1 METNKLKKF
10 ATEARSRLRAGVA
23 TKIRS
28 LGFDADGNAVPG
40 MEPTP
45 MVGGCTWNGQ
55 ILPSAFA
62 EQWEALRRRLK
73 AKGLKEV
80 VEEGAYTWFNRL
92 MAIRILSMNGIAEPV
107 LRFVDE
113 ARTPKIVDDA
123 RQGRVITMPD
133 QQLQRLRKLFDDP
146 TRINEQFALLV
157 TEFCHQTPILQACFG
172 SLADY
177 TELLLPNN
185 ILDKGGFIEMLNTA
199 DFITEADYKSAE
211 LIGWLYQFYIS
222 DRKDEVFAKKGKVEA
237 DEIPAATQ
245 IFTPNWIVKYM
256 VQNAVLPQVR
266 SNRLPEEDKTYL
278 IDKEAPEEP
287 KKPKDLKV
295 ADLACGSGHILNEC
309 FDLLYDLYIASGFG
323 RGEAIESIFANNLL
337 GIDIDERAR
346 QLATFALM
354 LKACQR
360 DDSFA
365 DARALPQVLGMPEV
379 NEAQSEEF
387 FRLSDITGESLKELR
402 EAFDLMKDADS
413 LGSIMKFDISGSTR
427 VLLQQTLSHWTHQS
441 DKPEA
446 VVAAIPAVRLI
457 LALTDSYDAI
467 VMNPPY
473 MGGGKMDNVLSKY
486 VKEKYKAGSA
496 DLATV
501 FVEMAPQRL
510 AEGGHYAFI
519 IPPSWMFLSGF
530 ETLRRQIIDN
540 YSIQSLLHL
549 SRGVFGA
556 DFGSSCA
563 VIKKSK
569 NGDFKGTYFRLVER
583 TFQEFDQKHLKELFE
598 RVLDNNDF
606 KFYFKGYSKDTEII
620 KYSEDGAR
628 IYYPEIDQTRF
639 TKIPG
644 TPIGYWVSQSFID
657 SFKERVLD
665 SVSSVVIGI
674 KTGDNDKFIRLWH
687 EVNRKFISFNEE
699 SLNSINANGAKWFPY
714 YKGGTYRKWY
724 GNGDRILNWESD
736 GKNMLAHTNK
746 GGVSDARIRPS
757 NFEIYLK
764 PYITWSRISSGDS
777 FSARIVEIGSFF
789 DCNSPSCYSTEID
802 NRYILGLLCSKITSK
817 LLSFLAPTITFQIGD
832 LKQLPIK
839 VENTGIITL
848 VDSCITVSKQDWD
861 AHETS
866 WDFQRNGLLDI
877 DVDKAMSIVNEYS
890 NVTDICL
897 DMAAPE
903 PTKIEWLLGMN
914 QMNWEAKFFR
924 LHANE
929 EELNRQFIEIYG
941 LQDELTPDVPLED
954 ITILQQGEI
963 KIKDAE
969 EGYVL
974 NIEGGSSIP
983 MKMPKRIEW
992 QNDVIIKQLISY
1004 MVGVWMGRYR
1014 LDRPGLNIAHPD
1026 PTEEEMTS
1034 YQYGPD
1040 NATLVID
1047 DDAIIPI
1054 LPTGAPFE
1062 DNLTEYIANFVRIAW
1077 GVESQTDNLNF
1088 IEQCLGKK
1096 IEDYV
1101 QKDFWKDHKKMY
1113 QNRPIYWLFSSKKGA
1128 FKALVYVHR
1137 MHPYTVEQVRTRY
1150 LLKYMDWLRS
1160 EAQRLEIRD
1169 ADLTTAERRRLD
1181 CLRSDIEECEEY
1193 HERLQVVAEQA
1204 IPIDLDNGI
1213 PANHA
1218 LFGDILTKLK

>member
-1 METNKLKKF
+1 METTKLKRF
-10 ATEARSRLRAGVA
+10 ATEARARLRAGVA

-28 LGFDADGNAVPG
+28 LGFDAEGNAVPG

-73 AKGLKEV
+73 AKGFKEV

-360 DDSFA
+360 DESFA
-365 DARALPQVLGMPEV
+365 DAHILPRILTAPDMPESV
-379 NEAQSEEF
+379 ENPEDYLPHFFLGNYDKEIAEAWK
-387 FRLSDITGESLKELR
+387 LV
-402 EAFDLMKDADS
+402 KDAHT
-413 LGSIMKFDISGSTR
+413 LGSIIKFDISPVTR
-427 VLLQQTLSHWTHQS
+427 SKMEQKVKEWRSES
-441 DKPEA
+441 D
-446 VVAAIPAVRLI
+446 IPYGIQLGLPIMDFI

-473 MGGGKMDNVLSKY
+473 MGGGKMDNILVKY
-486 VKEKYKAGSA
+486 VKDIYPDSKA
-496 DLATV
+496 DLMTV
-501 FVEMAPQRL
+501 FMEVAIKRTVK
-510 AEGGHYAFI
+510 GGFWAMI
-519 IPPSWMFLSGF
+519 NLPSWMFLSSF
-530 ETLRRQIIDN
+530 EALRINIIKTQQIVCLN
-540 YSIQSLLHL
+540 HNG
-549 SRGVFGA
+549 RGVFGS
-556 DFGSSCA
+556 DFGSVTFVVQNIEPYKEGIYKRLFTEHVQVRSNE
-563 VIKKSK
+563 VIHQL
-569 NGDFKGTYFRLVER
+569 Y
-583 TFQEFDQKHLKELFE
+583 LKDSTVYESRQSNFL
-598 RVLDNNDF
+598 L
-606 KFYFKGYSKDTEII
+606 
-620 KYSEDGAR
+620 
-628 IYYPEIDQTRF
+628 
-639 TKIPG
+639 IPG
-644 TPIGYWVSQSFID
+644 TPIGYWLSKPMLENFGANRVGD
-657 SFKERVLD
+657 EMVTREGMATADNERFL
-665 SVSSVVIGI
+665 
-674 KTGDNDKFIRLWH
+674 RLWS
-687 EVNRKFISFNEE
+687 EISIKNFKSFNYT
-699 SLNSINANGAKWFPY
+699 SDKWYPY
-714 YKGGTYRKWY
+714 NKGGQFRKWY
-724 GNGDRILNWESD
+724 GNQDYVVDWSND
-736 GKNMLAHTNK
+736 GEDIKNNIDPQT
-746 GGVSDARIRPS
+746 GRIRS
-757 NFEIYLK
+757 HNYNGEYAFRK
-764 PYITWSRISSGDS
+764 CGTWSAISSGS
-777 FSARIVEIGSFF
+777 FSI
-789 DCNSPSCYSTEID
+789 
-802 NRYILGLLCSKITSK
+802 RYCPEGFLWDSKGACGFSEQNLLYIIGLLNSTVSKEYLK
-817 LLSFLAPTITFQIGD
+817 VLAPTVDFKVGDIIRVPLIIENESQI
-832 LKQLPIK
+832 LNL
-839 VENTGIITL
+839 TS
-848 VDSCITVSKQDWD
+848 SCIDVAKADWD

-866 WDFQRNGLLDI
+866 WNFQRNGLLDI
-877 DVDKAMSIVNEYS
+877 DIDKAMAIVNEYS
-890 NVTDICL
+890 DITGICL
-897 DMAAPE
+897 DMAALE
-903 PTKIEWLLGMN
+903 PTKLEWLVSMN
-914 QMNWEAKFFR
+914 KMNWEAKFIR

-941 LQDELTPDVPLED
+941 LQDELNPHVDYED

-963 KIKDAE
+963 SLYRPTHGIEFHGGKE
-969 EGYVL
+969 EVAKYGEVL
-974 NIEGGSSIP
+974 EDEGIVIEPQS
-983 MKMPKRIEW
+983 RILW
-992 QNDVIIKQLISY
+992 QDDVLIKQLISY

-1014 LDRPGLNIAHPD
+1014 LDRPGLNIAHHD
-1026 PTEEEMTS
+1026 PTDEEMAS
-1034 YQYGPD
+1034 YKYGPD
-1040 NATLVID
+1040 NAALVID

-1077 GVESQTDNLNF
+1077 GEASQTDNLNF

-1169 ADLTTAERRRLD
+1169 ADLTTAERRLD

>member
-10 ATEARSRLRAGVA
+10 ATEARSKLRAGVA
-23 TKIRS
+23 TRIKS
-28 LGFDADGNAVPG
+28 LGFDAEGNAVPG

-199 DFITEADYKSAE
+199 DFITDEDYKSAE

-365 DARALPQVLGMPEV
+365 DARAQPQVLSMPEV
-379 NEAQSEEF
+379 NEAQAEEF
-387 FRLSDITGESLKELR
+387 FRLSDISGEALKELR

-427 VLLQQTLSHWTHQS
+427 VLLQQTLDHWLNQS

-473 MGGGKMDNVLSKY
+473 MGNKKMDEVLRNY
-486 VKEKYKAGSA
+486 VNSNYPLTCN
-496 DLATV
+496 DLGCV
-501 FVEMAPQRL
+501 FMESSYRLLSSIGKVGMINMAAWLFKPTY
-510 AEGGHYAFI
+510 EGY
-519 IPPSWMFLSGF
+519 
-530 ETLRRQIIDN
+530 RR
-540 YSIQSLLHL
+540 
-549 SRGVFGA
+549 
-556 DFGSSCA
+556 
-563 VIKKSK
+563 
-569 NGDFKGTYFRLVER
+569 
-583 TFQEFDQKHLKELFE
+583 
-598 RVLDNNDF
+598 
-606 KFYFKGYSKDTEII
+606 EII
-620 KYSEDGAR
+620 KNGNVYDSIVYLGPGVFEELKGEVVQSVLYIQSKAKHGASR
-628 IYYPEIDQTRF
+628 FYYLKNISDNAARSHTLMNGTVKRYDVPSLGYFNAFPKAQFGFWIPEKVLNTL
-639 TKIPG
+639 T
-644 TPIGYWVSQSFID
+644 TSSIGVYGRAKQG
-657 SFKERVLD
+657 L
-665 SVSSVVIGI
+665 
-674 KTGDNDKFIRLWH
+674 KTGDNSKFIRNWY
-687 EVNRKFISFNEE
+687 EVSDKLIPCKWVLLE
-699 SLNSINANGAKWFPY
+699 NGGFF
-714 YKGGTYRKWY
+714 RKWY
-724 GNGDRILNWESD
+724 GNTVAVLNWENEGEEIRNFKDENGRLRSRPQGLDFSFREGLTWTTSATDNQSFRYSD
-736 GKNMLAHTNK
+736 ERVM
-746 GGVSDARIRPS
+746 
-757 NFEIYLK
+757 FE
-764 PYITWSRISSGDS
+764 SSGSKFCLAKDCDLSIHS
-777 FSARIVEIGSFF
+777 FNAFL
-789 DCNSPSCYSTEID
+789 NSPVAQTLLEVFSPGLGISEGAVNSLPFINPAPIINDISKENKEI
-802 NRYILGLLCSKITSK
+802 SKK
-817 LLSFLAPTITFQIGD
+817 
-832 LKQLPIK
+832 
-839 VENTGIITL
+839 
-848 VDSCITVSKQDWD
+848 DWD

-877 DVDKAMSIVNEYS
+877 DADKAMSIVCDYS
-890 NVTDICL
+890 DVTGICI
-897 DMAAPE
+897 DMTAPE
-903 PTKIEWLLGMN
+903 PTKLEWLVGMN
-914 QMNWEAKFFR
+914 KMNWEAKFYR

-941 LQDELTPDVPLED
+941 LQDELTPDVPFDEV
-954 ITILQQGEI
+954 TILQQGEI
-963 KIKDAE
+963 SIKDGE
-969 EGYVL
+969 IVW
-974 NIEGGSSIP
+974 N
-983 MKMPKRIEW
+983 
-992 QNDVIIKQLISY
+992 NDVIIKQLISY

-1026 PTEEEMTS
+1026 PTEEEMAS

-1047 DDAIIPI
+1047 DDGIIPV

-1077 GVESQTDNLNF
+1077 GEESQTDNLNF

-1181 CLRSDIEECEEY
+1181 RLRSDIEECEEY

-1218 LFGDILTKLK
+1218 LFGDIVTKLK

>member
-1 METNKLKKF
+1 METTKLKRF
-10 ATEARSRLRAGVA
+10 ATEARSKLRAGVA
-23 TKIRS
+23 TKIKS

-40 MEPTP
+40 SEPTK

-55 ILPSAFA
+55 ILPSVFA
-62 EQWEALRRRLK
+62 EQWEALRHRLK

-80 VEEGAYTWFNRL
+80 IEEGAYTWFNRL

-123 RQGRVITMPD
+123 RQGRVIPMPD
-133 QQLQRLRKLFDDP
+133 QQLQRLRKLFDDS
-146 TRINEQFALLV
+146 TRMNEQFALLV

-199 DFITEADYKSAE
+199 DFITDEDYKSAE

-256 VQNAVLPQVR
+256 VQNAILPQVR
-266 SNRLPEEDKTYL
+266 SNRLPEEDKKYL
-278 IDKEAPEEP
+278 INDELPEEP

-309 FDLLYDLYIASGFG
+309 FDLLFDLYIASGYG
-323 RGEAIESIFANNLL
+323 RADAIESIFANNLV

-365 DARALPQVLGMPEV
+365 DARALPQVLSMPEV
-379 NEAQSEEF
+379 NETQAEEF
-387 FRLSDITGESLKELR
+387 FRLSDISGEALKELR

-413 LGSIMKFDISGSTR
+413 LGSIMKFDISGSAR
-427 VLLQQTLSHWTHQS
+427 VMLQQTLEHWSKQT

-446 VVAAIPAVRLI
+446 VVSALPAVRLI

-473 MGGGKMDNVLSKY
+473 MPTSRVDVLKTYAVKNYPDSKTDLFSVFMDVCIYRLKDGGKYGMIN
-486 VKEKYKAGSA
+486 
-496 DLATV
+496 
-501 FVEMAPQRL
+501 MQ
-510 AEGGHYAFI
+510 
-519 IPPSWMFLSGF
+519 SWMFLSSF
-530 ETLRRQIIDN
+530 ETLRKKILDTQHID
-540 YSIQSLLHL
+540 SLLHL
-549 SRGVFGA
+549 GP
-556 DFGSSCA
+556 
-563 VIKKSK
+563 
-569 NGDFKGTYFRLVER
+569 R
-583 TFQEFDQKHLKELFE
+583 TFDELSGEVVQNAAFVISKASPQITGGVYYRLIEGKSCVEKQEKFFDVTGRFE
-598 RVLDNNDF
+598 
-606 KFYFKGYSKDTEII
+606 I
-620 KYSEDGAR
+620 SEQS
-628 IYYPEIDQTRF
+628 IFE
-639 TKIPG
+639 KIPG
-644 TPIGYWVSQSFID
+644 FAIGYWLSNTIID
-657 SFKERVLD
+657 LFSNSRITDLSDICV
-665 SVSSVVIGI
+665 GI
-674 KTGDNDKFIRLWH
+674 QTGDNDKYIHYWF
-687 EVNRKFISFNEE
+687 EVDKS
-699 SLNSINANGAKWFPY
+699 SLFFGCKSTEDSIHNNAKWYPY
-714 YKGGTYRKWY
+714 
-724 GNGDRILNWESD
+724 
-736 GKNMLAHTNK
+736 NK
-746 GGVSDARIRPS
+746 GGNGFKWFGGNCLVVNWHHNGEDIRNEEGSVLRNQNYYFRSCLTFP
-757 NFEIYLK
+757 
-764 PYITWSRISSGDS
+764 R
-777 FSARIVEIGSFF
+777 IGSGKLMARYSPAGALF
-789 DCNSPSCYSTEID
+789 DIN
-802 NRYILGLLCSKITSK
+802 G
-817 LLSFLAPTITFQIGD
+817 PTIHPNISKTFLLGYLNSKVLNNFLSILCPTLTFQVGD
-832 LKQLPIK
+832 VGRAPCISENNQCIDQIVDDNIK
-839 VENTGIITL
+839 L
-848 VDSCITVSKQDWD
+848 SKKDWD

-866 WDFQRNGLLDI
+866 WDFMTNELVALSQDGLGKITATINGEVI
-877 DVDKAMSIVNEYS
+877 DQYFNLEMLMVEYK
-890 NVTDICL
+890 T
-897 DMAAPE
+897 
-903 PTKIEWLLGMN
+903 EWEGLFY
-914 QMNWEAKFFR
+914 K

-929 EELNRQFIEIYG
+929 EELNRQFIKIYG
-941 LQDELTPDVPLED
+941 LQDELSPDVPLEEV
-954 ITILQQGEI
+954 TILQQGEI
-963 KIKDAE
+963 KISDQYRLTTEDDKYIVDE
-969 EGYVL
+969 KGRYLTVSGDKY
-974 NIEGGSSIP
+974 ID
-983 MKMPKRIEW
+983 W
-992 QNDVIIKQLISY
+992 QDDVIIKQLISY

-1026 PTEEEMTS
+1026 PTEEELAS

-1054 LPTGAPFE
+1054 LPTGAPFD
-1062 DNLTEYIANFVRIAW
+1062 DNLSQYISDFVRIAW
-1077 GVESQTDNLNF
+1077 GEASQTDNLNF
-1088 IEQCLGKK
+1088 IEKCLGKK

-1160 EAQRLEIRD
+1160 EAQRLEVRD

-1181 CLRSDIEECEEY
+1181 RLRTDIEECEEY
-1193 HERLQVVAEQA
+1193 HERLQVIAEQA

>member
-1 METNKLKKF
+1 METTKLKKF
-10 ATEARSRLRAGVA
+10 ATEARSKLRAGVA

-28 LGFDADGNAVPG
+28 LGFDAEGNAVPG

-62 EQWEALRRRLK
+62 EQWEALRSRLK

-123 RQGRVITMPD
+123 RQGRVIAMPE
-133 QQLQRLRKLFDDP
+133 QQMQRLRKLFDDP

-199 DFITEADYKSAE
+199 DFITEDDYKSAE

-266 SNRLPEEDKTYL
+266 SNRLPDEDKTYL
-278 IDKEAPEEP
+278 IDKDAPEEP

-309 FDLLYDLYIASGFG
+309 FDLLYDLYIASGYG

-365 DARALPQVLGMPEV
+365 DARALPQVLSMPEV
-379 NEAQSEEF
+379 NEAQTEEF
-387 FRLSDITGESLKELR
+387 FRLSDISGEALKELR

-427 VLLQQTLSHWTHQS
+427 VLLQQTLDYWMNQS

-473 MGGGKMDNVLSKY
+473 MGGGKMDNVLAKY
-486 VKEKYKAGSA
+486 VKEVYPDSKA
-496 DLATV
+496 DLMTV
-501 FVEMAPQRL
+501 FMEVAMNL
-510 AEGGHYAFI
+510 TVVGGYWAMI
-519 IPPSWMFLSGF
+519 NLPSWMFLGSF
-530 ETLRRQIIDN
+530 EEIRKRIISNQQIIGLN
-540 YSIQSLLHL
+540 QNG
-549 SRGVFGA
+549 RGIFGS
-556 DFGSSCA
+556 DFGSVTF
-563 VIKKSK
+563 VIQNLSPYKPGLYRKL
-569 NGDFKGTYFRLVER
+569 FKEHVQVRSNTAI
-583 TFQEFDQKHLKELFE
+583 QELFFS
-598 RVLDNNDF
+598 DS
-606 KFYFKGYSKDTEII
+606 G
-620 KYSEDGAR
+620 
-628 IYYPEIDQTRF
+628 RF
-639 TKIPG
+639 SANQSLFEGIPG
-644 TPIGYWVSQSFID
+644 MPIAYWIKPNLIESF
-657 SFKERVLD
+657 SKETI
-665 SVSSVVIGI
+665 SKYGI
-674 KTGDNDKFIRLWH
+674 SEGQNITGDNNKYIRYFW
-687 EVNRKFISFNEE
+687 EVNSKIS
-699 SLNSINANGAKWFPY
+699 GKGKKWVPMA
-714 YKGGTYRKWY
+714 KGGDYRKWY
-724 GNGDRILNWESD
+724 GNIIDVIDWSPETREEYRRNPIARIQSPNLWYRDGITWNLVSSAGTGFRILPNTV
-736 GKNMLAHTNK
+736 LFNK
-746 GGVSDARIRPS
+746 A
-757 NFEIYLK
+757 
-764 PYITWSRISSGDS
+764 
-777 FSARIVEIGSFF
+777 
-789 DCNSPSCYSTEID
+789 
-802 NRYILGLLCSKITSK
+802 
-817 LLSFLAPTITFQIGD
+817 APTIL
-832 LKQLPIK
+832 LKPESLEMQNFLLAFLNTYVVKYLLSALNPTINTNIAEVFSLPVIEENISAISQL
-839 VENTGIITL
+839 
-848 VDSCITVSKQDWD
+848 SKGSIEISKEDWD

-877 DVDKAMSIVNEYS
+877 DADKAMSIVSDYS
-890 NVTDICL
+890 DIIGICI

-903 PTKIEWLLGMN
+903 PTKLEWLVGMN
-914 QMNWEAKFFR
+914 QMNWDAKFIR
-924 LHANE
+924 LHSNE

-941 LQDELTPDVPLED
+941 VQDELNPNVPLED
-954 ITILQQGEI
+954 VTILQQGEI
-963 KIKDAE
+963 TIKDGE
-969 EGYVL
+969 IVW
-974 NIEGGSSIP
+974 N
-983 MKMPKRIEW
+983 K
-992 QNDVIIKQLISY
+992 DVIIKQLISY

-1014 LDRPGLNIAHPD
+1014 LDRPGLNVAHPD
-1026 PTEEEMTS
+1026 PTEEEMAS

-1047 DDAIIPI
+1047 DDGIIPV

-1077 GVESQTDNLNF
+1077 GEESQTDNLNF
-1088 IEQCLGKK
+1088 IEKCLGKK

-1181 CLRSDIEECEEY
+1181 RLRSDIEECEEY

-1218 LFGDILTKLK
+1218 QFGDVVTKLK

>member
-1 METNKLKKF
+1 METTKLKKF
-10 ATEARSRLRAGVA
+10 ATEARSKLRAGVA
-23 TKIRS
+23 TKIKS
-28 LGFDADGNAVPG
+28 LGFDADGNPVPG

-123 RQGRVITMPD
+123 RQGRVIAMPD

-146 TRINEQFALLV
+146 TKINEQFALLV

-199 DFITEADYKSAE
+199 DFITEEDYKSAE

-245 IFTPNWIVKYM
+245 IFTANWIVKYM
-256 VQNAVLPQVR
+256 VQNAILPQTAKLR
-266 SNRLPEEDKTYL
+266 TISKLKIENRKYL
-278 IDKEAPEEP
+278 IQNEKSEIENRNLDAEGDNSYFQFSNSNL
-287 KKPKDLKV
+287 KKVKNLRV

-360 DDSFA
+360 DESFA
-365 DARALPQVLGMPEV
+365 DAHILPRILTAPEMPELV
-379 NEAQSEEF
+379 QDPKGYLPHFFLGNYEHEIDDAWEAV
-387 FRLSDITGESLKELR
+387 
-402 EAFDLMKDADS
+402 KDAYT
-413 LGSIMKFDISGSTR
+413 LGSVIKFNISPTTRSKMEQKVKEWRSERDIPHGIQVGLPIMEF
-427 VLLQQTLSHWTHQS
+427 
-441 DKPEA
+441 
-446 VVAAIPAVRLI
+446 I

-473 MGGGKMDNVLSKY
+473 MPTSRVDALKTYAAKNYPDSKTDLFSVFMDVCIDRLKDGGKYGMIN
-486 VKEKYKAGSA
+486 
-496 DLATV
+496 
-501 FVEMAPQRL
+501 MQ
-510 AEGGHYAFI
+510 
-519 IPPSWMFLSGF
+519 SWMFLSSF
-530 ETLRRQIIDN
+530 ETLRKKILDTQYID
-540 YSIQSLLHL
+540 SLLHL
-549 SRGVFGA
+549 GP
-556 DFGSSCA
+556 
-563 VIKKSK
+563 
-569 NGDFKGTYFRLVER
+569 R
-583 TFQEFDQKHLKELFE
+583 TFDELSGEVVQNAAFVISKTVPQSVEGIYYRLIDGKSCVAKRDMYLANENHYTVADQKQFE
-598 RVLDNNDF
+598 
-606 KFYFKGYSKDTEII
+606 
-620 KYSEDGAR
+620 
-628 IYYPEIDQTRF
+628 Q
-639 TKIPG
+639 IPG
-644 TPIGYWVSQSFID
+644 APIAYWVSKPIID
-657 SFKERVLD
+657 SFSHN
-665 SVSSVVIGI
+665 SVSSVLQTREGMA
-674 KTGDNDKFIRLWH
+674 TADNDRFLRLWH
-687 EVNRKFISFNEE
+687 E
-699 SLNSINANGAKWFPY
+699 INKHLFTKVSDKGFKWYPY
-714 YKGGTYRKWY
+714 NKGGQYRKWY
-724 GNGDRILNWESD
+724 GNRDYVVNWENDGFEIKNNIDPITRRIRSHNYNGEFGLRECATWTAISSD
-736 GKNMLAHTNK
+736 GMSMRYCEEGFLWDSK
-746 GGVSDARIRPS
+746 GASGFANSNLKYIIGLLNSKVTLEYLKFLSPTLEIKVGHISKVPYIERNVVAVSNIVSDSIG
-757 NFEIYLK
+757 
-764 PYITWSRISSGDS
+764 IS
-777 FSARIVEIGSFF
+777 
-789 DCNSPSCYSTEID
+789 
-802 NRYILGLLCSKITSK
+802 
-817 LLSFLAPTITFQIGD
+817 LS
-832 LKQLPIK
+832 
-839 VENTGIITL
+839 
-848 VDSCITVSKQDWD
+848 DWD

-877 DVDKAMSIVNEYS
+877 DANKAMSIVNDYS
-890 NVTDICL
+890 DITGICI

-903 PTKIEWLLGMN
+903 PTKLEWLVGMN

-954 ITILQQGEI
+954 VTILQQGEI
-963 KIKDAE
+963 IIKDGE
-969 EGYVL
+969 IVW
-974 NIEGGSSIP
+974 N
-983 MKMPKRIEW
+983 
-992 QNDVIIKQLISY
+992 NDVVIKQLISY

-1014 LDRPGLNIAHPD
+1014 LDRPGLNVAHPD
-1026 PTEEEMTS
+1026 PSEIEISKYKIEIGGREEWLT
-1034 YQYGPD
+1034 
-1040 NATLVID
+1040 ID

-1062 DNLTEYIANFVRIAW
+1062 DNLTECIANFVRIAW
-1077 GVESQTDNLNF
+1077 GEESQTDNLNF

-1181 CLRSDIEECEEY
+1181 RLRSDIEECEEY

-1204 IPIDLDNGI
+1204 IPINLDNGI

>member
-1 METNKLKKF
+1 METTKLKRF
-10 ATEARSRLRAGVA
+10 ATEARAKLRAGVA
-23 TKIRS
+23 TKIKS

-40 MEPTP
+40 SEPTK

-55 ILPSAFA
+55 ILPSVFA
-62 EQWEALRRRLK
+62 EQWEAMRHRLK

-92 MAIRILSMNGIAEPV
+92 MAIRILSMNGIVEPV

-123 RQGRVITMPD
+123 RQGRVIPMPD
-133 QQLQRLRKLFDDP
+133 QQLQRLRKLFDDS

-185 ILDKGGFIEMLNTA
+185 ILEKGGFIEMLNTA
-199 DFITEADYKSAE
+199 DFITDEDYKSAE

-266 SNRLPEEDKTYL
+266 SNRLPEEDKKYL
-278 IDKEAPEEP
+278 INDELPEEP

-309 FDLLYDLYIASGFG
+309 FDLLFDLYIASGYG
-323 RGEAIESIFANNLL
+323 RADAIESIFANNLV

-365 DARALPQVLGMPEV
+365 DARALPQVLSMSEV
-379 NEAQSEEF
+379 NETQAEEF
-387 FRLSDITGESLKELR
+387 FRLSDISGEALKELR
-402 EAFDLMKDADS
+402 EAFDLMKDANS
-413 LGSIMKFDISGSTR
+413 LGSIMKFNISGSTR
-427 VLLQQTLSHWTHQS
+427 VLLQQTLEYWTKQT
-441 DKPEA
+441 DNPDA
-446 VVAAIPAVRLI
+446 VISALPAVRLI

-473 MGGGKMDNVLSKY
+473 MPTSRVDILKEYAVKNYPDSKTDLFSVFMDVCIDRLKDGGKYSMIN
-486 VKEKYKAGSA
+486 
-496 DLATV
+496 
-501 FVEMAPQRL
+501 MQ
-510 AEGGHYAFI
+510 
-519 IPPSWMFLSGF
+519 SWMFLSSF
-530 ETLRRQIIDN
+530 EALRKKIHDTQHID
-540 YSIQSLLHL
+540 SLLHL
-549 SRGVFGA
+549 GP
-556 DFGSSCA
+556 
-563 VIKKSK
+563 
-569 NGDFKGTYFRLVER
+569 R
-583 TFQEFDQKHLKELFE
+583 TFDELSGEVVQNAAFVISKTVPQSAEGIYYRLIDGKNCTAKRDMYLANENRYTVADQKQFE
-598 RVLDNNDF
+598 
-606 KFYFKGYSKDTEII
+606 
-620 KYSEDGAR
+620 
-628 IYYPEIDQTRF
+628 Q
-639 TKIPG
+639 IPG
-644 TPIGYWVSQSFID
+644 APIAYWVSVNLLYKV
-657 SFKERVLD
+657 FKDRNCLD
-665 SVSSVVIGI
+665 NAFYMREGI
-674 KTGDNDKFIRLWH
+674 HTSDNNRFTRLWH
-687 EVNRKFISFNEE
+687 EISFKKVKCDASNYEDID
-699 SLNSINANGAKWFPY
+699 SSYSRWIPY
-714 YKGGTYRKWY
+714 NKGGGYRKWY
-724 GNGDRILNWESD
+724 GNNEVVIGFDSVYRDAMAKL
-736 GKNMLAHTNK
+736 K
-746 GGVSDARIRPS
+746 GHVRPS
-757 NFEIYLK
+757 ESLYFKEGG
-764 PYITWSRISSGDS
+764 TWSSISTKGFALRYYPQGFLFDAGGQVAVAKDNGNLIECLAYLNSNIFNYISG
-777 FSARIVEIGSFF
+777 IVM
-789 DCNSPSCYSTEID
+789 
-802 NRYILGLLCSKITSK
+802 
-817 LLSFLAPTITFQIGD
+817 PTINN
-832 LKQLPIK
+832 KC
-839 VENTGIITL
+839 GIIKTMPDLCIESAQLHNL
-848 VDSCITVSKQDWD
+848 VNYCIAISKQDWD

-866 WDFQRNGLLDI
+866 WDFQCNELVALSNKEEGISNLEAA
-877 DVDKAMSIVNEYS
+877 VDAY
-890 NVTDICL
+890 
-897 DMAAPE
+897 
-903 PTKIEWLLGMN
+903 EWKWTELFM
-914 QMNWEAKFFR
+914 R

-941 LQDELTPDVPLED
+941 LQDELTPHVDFED

-963 KIKDAE
+963 SLYRPTHGIEHYGSVE
-969 EGYVL
+969 EAAKYGEVL
-974 NIEGGSSIP
+974 EDEGIVIESQS
-983 MKMPKRIEW
+983 RIMW
-992 QNDVIIKQLISY
+992 QDDVIIKQLISY
-1004 MVGVWMGRYR
+1004 MAGVWMGRYR

-1026 PTEEEMTS
+1026 PTEEELAS

-1054 LPTGAPFE
+1054 LPTGAPFD
-1062 DNLTEYIANFVRIAW
+1062 DNLSQYISDFVRIAW
-1077 GVESQTDNLNF
+1077 GEASQTDNLNF
-1088 IEQCLGKK
+1088 IEKCLGKK

-1150 LLKYMDWLRS
+1150 LLKYIDWLRS
-1160 EAQRLEIRD
+1160 EAQRLEVRD

-1181 CLRSDIEECEEY
+1181 RLRTDIEECEEY
-1193 HERLQVVAEQA
+1193 HERLQVVAERA

>member
-1 METNKLKKF
+1 METTKLKRF
-10 ATEARSRLRAGVA
+10 ATEARARLRAGVA

-28 LGFDADGNAVPG
+28 LGFDAEGNAVPG

-73 AKGLKEV
+73 AKGFKEV

-323 RGEAIESIFANNLL
+323 RGEAIESIFANHLL
-337 GIDIDERAR
+337 GIDIDDRAR

-360 DDSFA
+360 DESFA
-365 DARALPQVLGMPEV
+365 DAHILPRILTAPDMPESV
-379 NEAQSEEF
+379 ENPEDYLPHFFLGNYDKEIAEAWK
-387 FRLSDITGESLKELR
+387 LV
-402 EAFDLMKDADS
+402 KDAHT
-413 LGSIMKFDISGSTR
+413 LGSIIKFDISPVTR
-427 VLLQQTLSHWTHQS
+427 SKMEQKVKEWRSES
-441 DKPEA
+441 D
-446 VVAAIPAVRLI
+446 IPYGIQLGLPIMDFI

-473 MGGGKMDNVLSKY
+473 MGGGKMDNILVKY
-486 VKEKYKAGSA
+486 VKDIYPDSKA
-496 DLATV
+496 DLMTV
-501 FVEMAPQRL
+501 FMEVAIKRTVK
-510 AEGGHYAFI
+510 GGFWAMI
-519 IPPSWMFLSGF
+519 NLPSWMFLSSF
-530 ETLRRQIIDN
+530 EALRINIIKTQQIVCLN
-540 YSIQSLLHL
+540 HNG
-549 SRGVFGA
+549 RGVFGS
-556 DFGSSCA
+556 DFGSVTFVVQNIEPYKEGIYKRLFTEHVQVRSNE
-563 VIKKSK
+563 VIHQL
-569 NGDFKGTYFRLVER
+569 Y
-583 TFQEFDQKHLKELFE
+583 LKDSTVYESRQSNFL
-598 RVLDNNDF
+598 L
-606 KFYFKGYSKDTEII
+606 
-620 KYSEDGAR
+620 
-628 IYYPEIDQTRF
+628 
-639 TKIPG
+639 IPG
-644 TPIGYWVSQSFID
+644 TPIGYWLSKPMLENFGANRVGD
-657 SFKERVLD
+657 EMVTREGMATADNERFL
-665 SVSSVVIGI
+665 
-674 KTGDNDKFIRLWH
+674 RLWS
-687 EVNRKFISFNEE
+687 EISIKNFKSFNYT
-699 SLNSINANGAKWFPY
+699 SDKWYPY
-714 YKGGTYRKWY
+714 NKGGQFRKWY
-724 GNGDRILNWESD
+724 GNQDYVVDWSND
-736 GKNMLAHTNK
+736 GEDIKNNIDPQT
-746 GGVSDARIRPS
+746 GRIRS
-757 NFEIYLK
+757 HNYNGEYAFRK
-764 PYITWSRISSGDS
+764 CGTWSAISSGS
-777 FSARIVEIGSFF
+777 FSI
-789 DCNSPSCYSTEID
+789 
-802 NRYILGLLCSKITSK
+802 RYCPEGFLWDSKGACGFSEQNLLYIIGLLNSTVSKEYLK
-817 LLSFLAPTITFQIGD
+817 VLAPTVDFKVGDIIRVPLIIENESQI
-832 LKQLPIK
+832 LNL
-839 VENTGIITL
+839 TS
-848 VDSCITVSKQDWD
+848 SCIDVAKADWD

-866 WDFQRNGLLDI
+866 WNFQRNGLLDI
-877 DVDKAMSIVNEYS
+877 DIDKAMAIVNEYS
-890 NVTDICL
+890 DITGICL
-897 DMAAPE
+897 DMAALE
-903 PTKIEWLLGMN
+903 PTKLEWLVSMN
-914 QMNWEAKFFR
+914 KMNWEAKFIR

-941 LQDELTPDVPLED
+941 LQDELNPHVDYED

-963 KIKDAE
+963 SLYRPTHGIEFHGGKE
-969 EGYVL
+969 EVAKYGEVL
-974 NIEGGSSIP
+974 EDEGIVIEPQS
-983 MKMPKRIEW
+983 RILW
-992 QNDVIIKQLISY
+992 QDDVLIKQLISY

-1014 LDRPGLNIAHPD
+1014 LDRPGLNIAHHD
-1026 PTEEEMTS
+1026 PTDEEMAS
-1034 YQYGPD
+1034 YKYGPD
-1040 NATLVID
+1040 NAALVID

-1077 GVESQTDNLNF
+1077 GEASQTDNLNF

>member
-1 METNKLKKF
+1 METTKLKRF
-10 ATEARSRLRAGVA
+10 ATEARAKLRAGVT

-28 LGFDADGNAVPG
+28 LGFDAEGNAVPG

-73 AKGLKEV
+73 AKVLKEV

-107 LRFVDE
+107 LCFVDG

-123 RQGRVITMPD
+123 RQGRVISMPD
-133 QQLQRLRKLFDDP
+133 QQMQRLRKLFDDP

-199 DFITEADYKSAE
+199 DFITEDDYKSAE

-287 KKPKDLKV
+287 KKPKDLRV

-309 FDLLYDLYIASGFG
+309 FDLLYDLYIASGSG

-365 DARALPQVLGMPEV
+365 DARALPQVLSMPEV
-379 NEAQSEEF
+379 NEAQAEEF
-387 FRLSDITGESLKELR
+387 FRLSDISGEALKELR

-427 VLLQQTLSHWTHQS
+427 VLLQQTLDHWMNQS

-446 VVAAIPAVRLI
+446 VVTAIPAVRLI
-457 LALTDSYDAI
+457 LAMTDSYDAI

-473 MGGGKMDNVLSKY
+473 MPTSRVDALKAYAAKNYPDSKADLFSVFMDVCIDRLKDGGKYGMIN
-486 VKEKYKAGSA
+486 
-496 DLATV
+496 
-501 FVEMAPQRL
+501 MQ
-510 AEGGHYAFI
+510 
-519 IPPSWMFLSGF
+519 SWMFLSSF
-530 ETLRRQIIDN
+530 ETLRKKILDSQHID
-540 YSIQSLLHL
+540 SLLHL
-549 SRGVFGA
+549 GP
-556 DFGSSCA
+556 
-563 VIKKSK
+563 
-569 NGDFKGTYFRLVER
+569 R
-583 TFQEFDQKHLKELFE
+583 TFDELSGEVVQNAAFVSSKTAPNTAEGIYYRLIDGKSCVAKRDMFLAEENRYIVADQKQFE
-598 RVLDNNDF
+598 
-606 KFYFKGYSKDTEII
+606 
-620 KYSEDGAR
+620 
-628 IYYPEIDQTRF
+628 Q
-639 TKIPG
+639 IPG
-644 TPIGYWVSQSFID
+644 APIAYWVSEKVKSLFSGRIIGD
-657 SFKERVLD
+657 
-665 SVSSVVIGI
+665 VSWASKGI
-674 KTGDNDKFIRLWH
+674 ITGDNNRFLRLWH
-687 EVNRKFISFNEE
+687 EVSAHLINFNAKSVED
-699 SLNSINANGAKWFPY
+699 SYLTQFKWFPVT
-714 YKGGTYRKWY
+714 KGGAFRRWY
-724 GNGDRILNWESD
+724 GNNDYIIDWEEN
-736 GKNMLAHTNK
+736 GRR
-746 GGVSDARIRPS
+746 VIREAKREGR
-757 NFEIYLK
+757 NCQDYK
-764 PYITWSRISSGDS
+764 DS
-777 FSARIVEIGSFF
+777 FKFKESFSWADVCSGLPSFRYTEKSLSESKGMCIFPTNIDILIVGAFLNSKVSYNLLQILSPTIMVTAGAISKLPLLDNLDGISTIVE
-789 DCNSPSCYSTEID
+789 DCISI
-802 NRYILGLLCSKITSK
+802 
-817 LLSFLAPTITFQIGD
+817 
-832 LKQLPIK
+832 
-839 VENTGIITL
+839 
-848 VDSCITVSKQDWD
+848 SKQDWD
-861 AHETS
+861 THETS
-866 WDFQRNGLLDI
+866 WDFEC
-877 DVDKAMSIVNEYS
+877 NELVSLS
-890 NVTDICL
+890 NKGEGISNIEAAVEAYEKKWTDL
-897 DMAAPE
+897 
-903 PTKIEWLLGMN
+903 
-914 QMNWEAKFFR
+914 FFR
-924 LHANE
+924 LHVNE
-929 EELNRQFIEIYG
+929 EELNRQFIKIYG
-941 LQDELTPDVPLED
+941 LQDELTPDVPLDEV
-954 ITILQQGEI
+954 TILQQGEV
-963 KIKDAE
+963 KINDQYRLTTEDDKYIVDE
-969 EGYVL
+969 KGRYLTVTGEKYL
-974 NIEGGSSIP
+974 D
-983 MKMPKRIEW
+983 W
-992 QNDVIIKQLISY
+992 QRDIIIKQLISY

-1014 LDRPGLNIAHPD
+1014 LDRPGLNIAHPN
-1026 PTEEEMTS
+1026 PTEEELAS

-1040 NATLVID
+1040 DATLTID
-1047 DDAIIPI
+1047 DDGIIPI
-1054 LPTGAPFE
+1054 LPTGAPFD
-1062 DNLTEYIANFVRIAW
+1062 DNLSKYIADFVRIVW
-1077 GVESQTDNLNF
+1077 GEEAQTDNLNF
-1088 IEQCLGKK
+1088 IEKCLGKK

-1181 CLRSDIEECEEY
+1181 RLRSDIEECEEY

-1218 LFGDILTKLK
+1218 LFGDIVTKLK